1 MKGKDSSENKGFS
14 FVTFRSVEL
23 ASKAIDELN
32 NTEFKVT
39 SLLMLHIYVNII
51 QTKTVAWRSNLKGNL
66 QIISCDVYNSMTK
79 ILVEPIKFRGVTIS

>member
-1 MKGKDSSENKGFS
+1 MKGKDSSENKGFA

-51 QTKTVAWRSNLKGNL
+51 QTKNVVWS
-66 QIISCDVYNSMTK
+66 S
-79 ILVEPIKFRGVTIS
+79 

>member
-1 MKGKDSSENKGFS
+1 MKGKDSSENKGFA

-32 NTEFKVT
+32 NAEFKVT
-39 SLLMLHIYVNII
+39 ILLMHHIYVNII

-66 QIISCDVYNSMTK
+66 QIISCDVYNST
-79 ILVEPIKFRGVTIS
+79 LRDE